1 MLRYETIERLQQSL
15 FYSRKNH
22 KSYSIKARQLK
33 NNDTLNIDTIDYI
46 GSIDKNLMF
55 KAYKKLIDTVFLN
68 NSIKDGAI
76 IDSYSTKLS
85 GAFNPDM
92 NIDNNI
98 LSYVSG
104 RDKSILFTNSN
115 ILVRNPEY
123 MVEKDSDISADDN
136 KLFFSMKQDESNRST
151 VLNKN
156 NSLPISKTKK
166 SIIIIHTVD
175 MGDGA
180 YLSPN
185 MGTVLDKT
193 EYSSYDAI
201 TYVMGAENIMNS
213 LQDIK
218 RDIKKI
224 SSIIKIPLT
233 QNIEIKHSQKQ
244 IRVFVKDYGLG
255 GGTAGVGDLEI
266 TLEVYKLTEMRFKLP
281 KGYLDGLTPNGV
293 AHANGDVLVVFTREL
308 GEVTLYTDKG
318 SVKIRTLPGMKINK
332 RRIIGEEAD
341 MFGQS

>member
-15 FYSRKNH
+15 FYSRKNR

-33 NNDTLNIDTIDYI
+33 NNDTLNINTIDYV

-98 LSYVSG
+98 LSYISG

-136 KLFFSMKQDESNRST
+136 KLFFNMKQDESNRST
-151 VLNKN
+151 ILNKN
-156 NSLPISKTKK
+156 NSLPITTNKK

-185 MGTVLDKT
+185 MGTVLDK
-193 EYSSYDAI
+193 SDNLSLGDLS
-201 TYVMGAENIMNS
+201 YVMGAENIMNS

-318 SVKIRTLPGMKINK
+318 SIKIRTLPGMKINK